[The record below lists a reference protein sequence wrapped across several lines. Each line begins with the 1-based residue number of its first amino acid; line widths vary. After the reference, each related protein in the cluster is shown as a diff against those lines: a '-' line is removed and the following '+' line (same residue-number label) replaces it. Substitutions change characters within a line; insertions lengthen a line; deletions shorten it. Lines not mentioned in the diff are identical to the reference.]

1 MDRGA
6 WHAAVHGVK
15 KSQSQL
21 SNLTTKVE
29 RNKDIQEEEKE
40 ERNREKRRGKEGRS
54 KEREEVREGEG
65 NLRHTPPHITY
76 F

>member
-40 ERNREKRRGKEGRS
+40 ERNRDKRRGKEGRS
-54 KEREEVREGEG
+54 KEREEVSEGEG